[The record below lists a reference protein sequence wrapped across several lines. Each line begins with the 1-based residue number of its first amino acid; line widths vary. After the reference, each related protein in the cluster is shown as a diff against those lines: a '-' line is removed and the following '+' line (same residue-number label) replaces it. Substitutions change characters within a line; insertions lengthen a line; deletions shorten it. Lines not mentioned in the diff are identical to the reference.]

1 MNEPLFRVG
10 GVYRTGYEDE
20 EPFQILPESMQD
32 GFYNLRGVN
41 SGYVISGHG
50 WRLADGR
57 WHAELDRPESL
68 MHLIPGELHLV
79 NGEWLPVE
87 EKAVTVETNGLDAMW
102 EAFRQRHREPRAVPA
117 IDPNA
122 AMVAR
127 DGPSRPAPVVIQEPT
142 KPSAHAAIAGL
153 TQLGA
158 VDHRLGNRFVHGD

>member
-87 EKAVTVETNGLDAMW
+87 ESKEEAAVFEAFAAVW
-102 EAFRQRHREPRAVPA
+102 EASKVPLDEVFA
-117 IDPNA
+117 NA
-122 AMVAR
+122 AMIAR
-127 DGPSRPAPVVIQEPT
+127 DGPARPAPVVIQEPT

-158 VDHRLGNRFVHGD
+158 VDHRFGSFRF